1 MKHIGSDNEM
11 ELIRRMQSGD
21 HSAMRTV
28 YEKCAGY
35 LTAVCSRYVVDSE
48 DVRDVLQDSFV
59 KIFSGIGNFRIME
72 NGSLKSWM
80 TRIVVNESLK
90 FIRRRNIFS
99 FIDTVEDIPDSPDVE
114 LETDGIPFQVIQEM
128 IQSLPVGYR
137 TVFNLVV
144 FEKKSHK
151 EIAAMLGIKEGT
163 SASQFHRA
171 KAMLA
176 EKVSQHLK

>member
-1 MKHIGSDNEM
+1 MDDK
-11 ELIRRMQSGD
+11 
-21 HSAMRTV
+21 V
-28 YEKCAGY
+28 
-35 LTAVCSRYVVDSE
+35 
-48 DVRDVLQDSFV
+48 
-59 KIFSGIGNFRIME
+59 
-72 NGSLKSWM
+72 
-80 TRIVVNESLK
+80 VVNESLK

-99 FIDTVEDIPDSPDVE
+99 FIDTVEDIPDSPDVD

-171 KAMLA
+171 KALLA
-176 EKVSQHLK
+176 EKSVNT